1 MTAERTRRRS
11 VGALALSCVAAA
23 VLSACAPG
31 ADSDGVA
38 PRSSTWEPA
47 LGTEPALDAA
57 SMQTIADHLR
67 RTAPCDRADVLH
79 DDLAFWDSMRGF
91 DCLDPDAPTFIRV
104 YAHAVSVPQTLAEW
118 DGTFDSDRAVVRGA
132 NWYVIGPPSTVS
144 GVEAPTGAPR
154 VADDVGEPV
163 SLTPEQD
170 YTTTCMLFVSNE
182 GPRYVRWPDE
192 RSTSAQQYDEVFPGV
207 TDDVHAAI
215 EELGR
220 GRVLAVADEERWV
233 AALSPIGPRLKKRC
247 AAAYRAVGDAV
258 QPLDGSE
265 R

>member
-1 MTAERTRRRS
+1 
-11 VGALALSCVAAA
+11 
-23 VLSACAPG
+23 
-31 ADSDGVA
+31 
-38 PRSSTWEPA
+38 
-47 LGTEPALDAA
+47 
-57 SMQTIADHLR
+57 MQTIADHLR
-67 RTAPCDRADVLH
+67 LTVPCGRADTLH

-91 DCLDPDAPTFIRV
+91 DCLEPDAPTFIRV
-104 YAHAVSVPQTLAEW
+104 YAHAASVPQTLAEW

-132 NWYVIGPPSTVS
+132 NWYVIGPPTTVS
-144 GVEAPTGAPR
+144 AVEAPTGAPR

-170 YTTTCMLFVSNE
+170 YTTTCMLFVSSE
-182 GPRYVRWPDE
+182 GQRYVRRSEE
-192 RSTSAQQYDEVFPGV
+192 RSTSAEQYGAIFPGV
-207 TDDVHAAI
+207 TDEVHAAI

-220 GRVLAVADEERWV
+220 GRVLEVADEERWV

-258 QPLDGSE
+258 QPIDGSE